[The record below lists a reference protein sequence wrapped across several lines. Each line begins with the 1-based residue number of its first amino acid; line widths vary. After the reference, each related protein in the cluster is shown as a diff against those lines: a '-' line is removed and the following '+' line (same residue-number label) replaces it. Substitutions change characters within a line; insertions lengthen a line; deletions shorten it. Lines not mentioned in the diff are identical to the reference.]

1 MARIARDDLIP
12 DTERGAVMGRGKAA
26 KTREIIETS
35 VEILTESKFPL
46 TIRRLYYEL
55 ISKGVIE
62 NNAASYTSMV
72 TKLTAARWDG
82 DIPLHLLDKIIDGG
96 REPLRVQSWASIAEF
111 ARPAANAYRRDR
123 WENQAAYVELWVEKQ
138 AIVSLLE
145 DVCRENHIVLRAL
158 HGFNSFTALHQTAK
172 DLLDIHKNIT
182 IFYFGDHDPHGHE
195 IEKDAR
201 ERLCRMF
208 DLLGNPAKRHA
219 VEFRPRLGI
228 LPEDIGKFGILPLDV
243 EELEKGGD
251 SFKAKRDAFVE
262 KYGNEAAEVD
272 GLPAEELIKR
282 LQDAIDD
289 ESCIDDRESWDNS
302 LLLTESDRDLIRTRL
317 DPEGGYS

>member
-1 MARIARDDLIP
+1 
-12 DTERGAVMGRGKAA
+12 MGRGKAA
-26 KTREIIETS
+26 KTVEIIQTT
-35 VEILTESKFPL
+35 VDILTKSTFPL

-72 TKLTAARWDG
+72 TKLTTARWDG

-96 REPLRVQSWASIAEF
+96 REPLRVYSYASIA
-111 ARPAANAYRRDR
+111 AYAPTAAAIYKRDR

-145 DVCRENHIVLRAL
+145 GVCRENHIVLRPL
-158 HGFNSFTALHQTAK
+158 HGFNSFTAIHQTAK

-182 IFYFGDHDPHGHE
+182 IFYYGDHDPHGYE
-195 IEKDAR
+195 IENDAR
-201 ERLCRMF
+201 ERLFRMF
-208 DLLGNPAKRHA
+208 DLLGSPAKRHQ

-228 LPEDIGKFGILPLDV
+228 LKDDIGKFGILPLDV

-251 SFKAKRDAFVE
+251 NFKAKRDTFVE
-262 KYGNEAAEVD
+262 KHGNEAAEVD
-272 GLPAEELIKR
+272 GLPAEELIQR
-282 LQDAIDD
+282 VQNAVDD
-289 ESCIDDRESWDNS
+289 ESCIDDRDAWDNS
-302 LLLTESDRDLIRTRL
+302 LIVTESDRDVIRTRL
-317 DPEGGYS
+317 DPTGEYS